1 MLHLRART
9 FAPRTIRQGGPT
21 SMLFHTQYQEGE
33 VAGAAD
39 IAALREEIA
48 LLRSELHRDRPR
60 G

>member
-1 MLHLRART
+1 
-9 FAPRTIRQGGPT
+9 
-21 SMLFHTQYQEGE
+21 MLFHTQDKECE

-48 LLRSELHRDRPR
+48 LLRSELRHDRSC